1 MMNRFGD
8 DFLVPINMWNWESNI
23 IFNTSIY
30 YNKYSVL
37 IVLQIK
43 YSLLVILEL
52 NSVSKVQYKDMMIDR
67 WWKVSTGII
76 DIIKSS
82 SQT

>member
-67 WWKVSTGII
+67 WWKV
-76 DIIKSS
+76 
-82 SQT
+82 

>member
-67 WWKVSTGII
+67 WWKVSTEII